1 VRETTKPGLLP
12 RILNGLLQARAR
24 AKAEMKKETNPFK
37 QVRPSS
43 LPSCGETF
51 QCLRVRFCLTGP
63 SLQRQAVLNGRQ
75 LALKVSANSV
85 YGFTGATIGKL
96 PCLAISSAVTANGPE
111 MIEKTQATVL
121 ERYRVENGYSHTA
134 DVIYGDTDS
143 VMVNFGVKTVE
154 EVPTTHDTRRTTR
167 HAYLY
172 SMVAGV
178 CLCVYRR

>member
-1 VRETTKPGLLP
+1 
-12 RILNGLLQARAR
+12 
-24 AKAEMKKETNPFK
+24 
-37 QVRPSS
+37 
-43 LPSCGETF
+43 
-51 QCLRVRFCLTGP
+51 
-63 SLQRQAVLNGRQ
+63 
-75 LALKVSANSV
+75 
-85 YGFTGATIGKL
+85 
-96 PCLAISSAVTANGPE
+96 

-154 EVPTTHDTRRTTR
+154 EVPTTHDSPHDTQHDTQ
-167 HAYLY
+167 HAYLH